1 MTGAEAVDTEARDHE
16 ALQCYTIAHG
26 DPAFIHQHVVDAW
39 TAQRADARTK
49 PIGLVFALIG
59 LHLHVDKGISGKQV
73 QHVHMTL
80 ARERR
85 PWPVLPLPADRGS
98 ITASTVMAAPAGAER
113 DRAIDAWCASVWAAY
128 SGSHAVVLDL
138 LHRLWKPR

>member
-1 MTGAEAVDTEARDHE
+1 MNAPVDMEARDHE

-59 LHLHVDKGISGKQV
+59 LHLHVDKRISGRQV
-73 QHVHMTL
+73 QRVHMAL
-80 ARERR
+80 GRERR
-85 PWPVLPLPADRGS
+85 HWPVLPLPADRGS
-98 ITASTVMAAPAGAER
+98 ITASTVMAAPAGPER

-128 SGSHAVVLDL
+128 RETHPVVLDL
-138 LHRLWKPR
+138 LGRLWRAR